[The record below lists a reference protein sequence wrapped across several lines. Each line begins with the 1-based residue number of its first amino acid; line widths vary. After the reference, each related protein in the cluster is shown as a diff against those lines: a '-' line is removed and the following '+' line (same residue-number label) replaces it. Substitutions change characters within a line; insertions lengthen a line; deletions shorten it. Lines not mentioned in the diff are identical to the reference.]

1 MISYIVTVS
10 FQKSSSDVVRVIGQG
25 LHRWHHRYIQ
35 QQNPHCRVV
44 PWPCQ
49 GTWLFESQ
57 RITKLS
63 SYGDHVITSGWFK
76 SYLFNRKQSVNIRS
90 PNSNH
95 TPLQTGIASMGV
107 PQASCHS
114 SLHNNTPRTVTSESK
129 PVLCAD
135 DTSIIIIY
143 DPVKELFHNFINP
156 LNAELNPICY
166 LLALLGAHHF
176 LHVSRIRVRSLTLR
190 LLMSYIYGAPILD
203 VSRSHT
209 MTHHIR

>member
-1 MISYIVTVS
+1 MFSPAIVKLHSWHPLLKYSRKLSRSQYMICYIVTVS
-10 FQKSSSDVVRVIGQG
+10 FQKSSLDVVRVNGQG

-35 QQNPHCRVV
+35 QQNPHCRGV

-57 RITKLS
+57 CITKLS

-95 TPLQTGIASMGV
+95 YTSSNWGIASMGV

-114 SLHNNTPRTVTSESK
+114 SLHSNTHRTVTSESK
-129 PVLCAD
+129 PVLCAN
-135 DTSIIIIY
+135 DTSVIIY
-143 DPVKELFHNFINP
+143 DPVKELFQNFIN
-156 LNAELNPICY
+156 
-166 LLALLGAHHF
+166 
-176 LHVSRIRVRSLTLR
+176 
-190 LLMSYIYGAPILD
+190 D
-203 VSRSHT
+203 VFDSCCLKQTRFKHGWNKCHE
-209 MTHHIR
+209 MWH